1 MMTVAEGNS
10 HWFDSAERVYNIH
23 SEAVG
28 MNRS

>member
-23 SEAVG
+23 SGAVG